1 MTENR
6 LHAAREAFARLAD
19 RADLDSALIG
29 QEVQDALLGV
39 AQALGQLGQH
49 VLSENLDQLMRAVRE
64 NRAAAAAAHA
74 ASRQE
79 AVALL
84 RAYEDAL
91 TDHLQTLLLAQ
102 ANVSRQQDRRLDVLD
117 AIVFGSPLPA
127 PAAPVAEET
136 PPPGC
141 DDPDESHP

>member
-1 MTENR
+1 MTDATETR
-6 LHAAREAFARLAD
+6 LYRARKAFARLAE

-29 QEVQDALLGV
+29 QDVQDALLSV

-74 ASRQE
+74 ASRQD
-79 AVALL
+79 AVDLL

-102 ANVSRQQDRRLDVLD
+102 ANATRQQDRRLDVLD
-117 AIVFGSPLPA
+117 AIVLGSPLPA
-127 PAAPVAEET
+127 PAEET
-136 PPPGC
+136 PPPGN